1 MTSGAGVVAND
12 QPEVVVDAN
21 DMVKGAFVEDSAPFI
36 ISAAIHPV
44 VVSTVAFNNT
54 TPNRCI
60 DVDVSLFG
68 IYSTK

>member
-1 MTSGAGVVAND
+1 MTSGAVVAND
-12 QPEVVVDAN
+12 QPIPEVVDAN
-21 DMVKGAFVEDSAPFI
+21 DVVKGAFVEDSVPFI
-36 ISAAIHPV
+36 ISAAIHP

-60 DVDVSLFG
+60 DVDVRLFG